1 MPYVVKDSAARMPG
15 SCWGTYRHVAVME
28 IEPGNVPAR
37 ISARAR
43 GVRRI
48 VQTWD
53 RLNAGTTDR
62 CAFNRALAEAGRLA
76 AQLNALDEH
85 VADCV
90 AQMGRE

>member
-15 SCWGTYRHVAVME
+15 SCWGKYRRVAVME
-28 IEPGNVPAR
+28 VEPGTVPAM

-53 RLNAGTTDR
+53 RMNVGQTDR
-62 CAFNRALAEAGRLA
+62 CAFKRAVAEAGRLA
-76 AQLNALDEH
+76 AQMNAMDDYAAER
-85 VADCV
+85 VAS
-90 AQMGRE
+90 MGRE

>member
-1 MPYVVKDSAARMPG
+1 MPYIVKDSAARMPSTCKG
-15 SCWGTYRHVAVME
+15 RYRHVAVME
-28 IEPGNVPAR
+28 VEPGTVPAM

-53 RLNAGTTDR
+53 KVNVGLTGR
-62 CAFNRALAEAGRLA
+62 CAFKRALAEATRVA
-76 AQLNALDEH
+76 DQMNAMDDY
-85 VADCV
+85 ATDCV

>member
-1 MPYVVKDSAARMPG
+1 MPYIVKDSAARMPG
-15 SCWGTYRHVAVME
+15 SCKGRYHHVAVME
-28 IEPGNVPAR
+28 IEPGTVPSM

-53 RLNAGTTDR
+53 RLNVGQTDR
-62 CAFNRALAEAGRLA
+62 CAFKRALAEADRLA

-85 VADCV
+85 AADCV
-90 AQMGRE
+90 AQMGRD